1 MREKTVV
8 VTGANSGVGL
18 ATATELA
25 RRGATVV
32 MACRSASRG
41 EQALKEARQRSGS
54 EKLELML
61 CDLGSLESVR
71 NFARELQGRHPVL
84 DVLIN
89 NAGVITVK
97 RETTADGFESQL
109 GVNHLG
115 HFLLTNLLL
124 EPLKRAPQ
132 GRIINVSSGAHKTGA
147 IHWEDPHLTRSFG
160 VWKAYSQSKLANIL
174 FTKALAE
181 RLRGT
186 PVTANSLHPGAVG
199 SNFGVDRR
207 TGFGKPVMAFL
218 GLFFLTPEQGAET
231 SVYLAA
237 SDEVTAVSGEYFY
250 RKKRAPVSKKA
261 QDRESAERLWSWSEK
276 QVGWTAQGG
285 ER

>member
-1 MREKTVV
+1 MNEKTVV

-32 MACRSASRG
+32 MVCRSPERG

-54 EKLELML
+54 DKLELMR
-61 CDLGSLESVR
+61 CDLGSLESIR
-71 NFARELQGRHPVL
+71 TFAREFQARHSAL

-89 NAGVITVK
+89 NAGVITTK
-97 RETTADGFESQL
+97 RETTRDGFESQL

-124 EPLKRAPQ
+124 EQLRRAPQ

-147 IHWEDPHLTRSFG
+147 IHWEDPHLTQGFG

-186 PVTANSLHPGAVG
+186 AITANSLHPGAVG
-199 SNFGVDRR
+199 TSLGVDRQ
-207 TGFGKPVMAFL
+207 TGFGKPIMKFL

-237 SDEVTAVSGEYFY
+237 SDEVTSVSGEYFY
-250 RKKRAPVSKKA
+250 KKKRAPVSKRA
-261 QDRESAERLWSWSEK
+261 QDRELAERLWTWSEK
-276 QVGWTAQGG
+276 QVGWAA
-285 ER
+285 

>member
-1 MREKTVV
+1 MKEKTVV

-32 MACRSASRG
+32 MACRSAARG

-54 EKLELML
+54 DKLELML
-61 CDLGSLESVR
+61 CDLGSLESIR

-84 DVLIN
+84 DVLVN

-97 RETTADGFESQL
+97 RETTRDGFESQL

-124 EPLKRAPQ
+124 EPLRRAPQ
-132 GRIINVSSGAHKTGA
+132 GRILNVSSGAHKIGS

-160 VWKAYSQSKLANIL
+160 TWRAYSQSKLANIL

-181 RLRGT
+181 RLQGT
-186 PVTANSLHPGAVG
+186 AVTANCLHPGAVG
-199 SNFGVDRR
+199 TSLGVDRQ
-207 TGFGKPVMAFL
+207 TGFGKPIMAFL

-237 SDEVTAVSGEYFY
+237 SDEVASVSGEYFY

-261 QDRESAERLWSWSEK
+261 QDRELAERLWSWSEK
-276 QVGWTAQGG
+276 QVGWSAEAGG
-285 ER
+285 R

>member
-1 MREKTVV
+1 MNGKTVV
-8 VTGANSGVGL
+8 VTRANSGVGL

-32 MACRSASRG
+32 MACRDAGRG
-41 EQALKEARQRSGS
+41 EQALKEALQRSGS
-54 EKLELML
+54 DTLELML

-71 NFARELQGRHPVL
+71 NFAREFQSRHPTL

-97 RETTADGFESQL
+97 RETTRDGFESQL

-124 EPLKRAPQ
+124 EPLRRAPQ
-132 GRIINVSSGAHKTGA
+132 GRIINVSSGAHKTGS

-174 FTKALAE
+174 FTRALAE

-199 SNFGVDRR
+199 TSLGVDRQ
-207 TGFGKPVMAFL
+207 TGFGKPIMAFL

-231 SVYLAA
+231 SVYLAT
-237 SDEVTAVSGEYFY
+237 SDEVTSVSGEYFY
-250 RKKRAPVSKKA
+250 KKKRAPVSKKA
-261 QDRESAERLWSWSEK
+261 GDRELAERLWSWSEK
-276 QVGWTAQGG
+276 EVGWAA
-285 ER
+285 

>member
-1 MREKTVV
+1 MKEKTVV

-71 NFARELQGRHPVL
+71 NFARELQSRHPVL

-124 EPLKRAPQ
+124 EPLKRASQ
-132 GRIINVSSGAHKTGA
+132 GRIINVSSGAHKTGS

-174 FTKALAE
+174 FTRALAE

-186 PVTANSLHPGAVG
+186 SVTANSLHPGAVG

-237 SDEVTAVSGEYFY
+237 SDEVTSVSGEYFY

-276 QVGWTAQGG
+276 EVGWTA
-285 ER
+285 